1 MLWSALEA
9 LSLAALSFVMLAMLA
24 RALDAT
30 AFGQA
35 AIALGIVQI
44 ACSLAESFFHDAVV
58 QRGDLRGSDVDA
70 AHTCSV
76 LIGLVLAAGIGVHAW
91 LAAPAGNSR
100 AIAELAAWMAPSIVL
115 TGWSAMSIAS
125 MRRRLAMRELA
136 LASAGSRFV
145 AGVAGVVLLARGHGV
160 WALVVQ
166 QNLAALLLFVLLRA
180 VRAPLPRFTAS
191 LGGVRRLAAFAT
203 VNSIYG
209 LVNTNMSRIFQLL
222 CGWVLPVGVV
232 GQISLA
238 LRLVDMLVSVMVT
251 GVARVTMPRLAAALH
266 AGQGVADGF
275 LAATRRFSIVT
286 MPVLV
291 LMAALAHPIVQLVGR
306 DGWRE
311 AAVFVI
317 WFALAQALRSPT
329 FLSTTLFS
337 SIGRP
342 QVNLAISLVELATL
356 ALLTWLLH
364 DPLVWVARLAIVL
377 PLVVWSMRRQAGIP
391 ISALLRSVREP
402 FAAALVTGALVA
414 SALPWSG
421 WSKLPPVVSL
431 LAAGLAGTAI
441 YAALASLLIRRPR
454 GGAAGVASPT

>member
-9 LSLAALSFVMLAMLA
+9 LSLATLSFVMLAMLA

-35 AIALGIVQI
+35 AIALGMVQI

-58 QRGDLRGSDVDA
+58 QRGDLRAGDVDA

-76 LIGLVLAAGIGVHAW
+76 LIGLVLAGGIGVYAW
-91 LAAPAGNSR
+91 IAGLLGHDR
-100 AIAELAAWMAPSIVL
+100 TIAELAAWMAPSIVL
-115 TGWSAMSIAS
+115 TGCSAMSIAS

-136 LASAGSRFV
+136 IASAGSRFV
-145 AGVAGVVLLARGHGV
+145 AGATGVAMLAAGHGV
-160 WALVVQ
+160 WALVLQ
-166 QNLAALLLFVLLRA
+166 QNLAALLLFVLLRV
-180 VRAPLPRFTAS
+180 VRAPLPRLTQR
-191 LGGVRRLAAFAT
+191 LGGARRLAAFAT

-222 CGWVLPVGVV
+222 CGLVLPVGVV
-232 GQISLA
+232 GQVSLA

-266 AGQGVADGF
+266 AGQGVAEGF
-275 LAATRRFSIVT
+275 LAATRKFSIVT

-306 DGWRE
+306 DGWHE
-311 AAVFVI
+311 AAVFVT

-342 QVNLAISLVELATL
+342 QLNLAISLVELATL
-356 ALLTWLLH
+356 ALLTWLLR
-364 DPLVWVARLAIVL
+364 DPLVWVARLALVL
-377 PLVVWSMRRQAGIP
+377 PLVVWLMGRRAGVSLP
-391 ISALLRSVREP
+391 ALLRAVREP
-402 FAAALVTGALVA
+402 FAAALVAGALVA
-414 SALPWSG
+414 SALPWTG
-421 WSKLPPVVSL
+421 RQQLPPLVL
-431 LAAGLAGTAI
+431 LPAAGLAGVVI
-441 YAALASLLIRRPR
+441 YAALASLLLRRPR
-454 GGAAGVASPT
+454 GAAVT